1 MPDLQATWAKYEA
14 QDVMF
19 VGVSIDTTDEPV
31 REMLSRF
38 GTTFPVGL
46 DSEARISNAYGISAV
61 PETFVVDQQGR
72 VAYLHLGRVSAAQ
85 LSKEIETLLS
95 R

>member
-14 QDVMF
+14 QGVMF

-38 GTTFPVGL
+38 GTTYPVGL
-46 DSEARISNAYGISAV
+46 DSAGRISIAYGISAV

-72 VAYLHLGRVSAAQ
+72 VAYIHLGQVGAEQ
-85 LSKEIETLLS
+85 LGKEIETLLS